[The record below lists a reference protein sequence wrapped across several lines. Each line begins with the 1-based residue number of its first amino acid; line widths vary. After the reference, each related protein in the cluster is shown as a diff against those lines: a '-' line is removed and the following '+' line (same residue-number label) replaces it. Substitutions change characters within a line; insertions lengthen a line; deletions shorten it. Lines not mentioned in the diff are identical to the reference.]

1 MTPEEA
7 LALEAAILEV
17 LADESDGA
25 RIRERLLA
33 HPACAPA
40 ADWIARCEPRMLE
53 VGAGLVRQ
61 WGVRAP
67 AR

>member
-1 MTPEEA
+1 VTPEEA
-7 LALEAAILEV
+7 LAFEAAILDV
-17 LADESDGA
+17 LADETDGA

-33 HPACAPA
+33 HPACQPA
-40 ADWIARCEPRMLE
+40 RDWIAGCEPRMLG

-61 WGVRAP
+61 WGVRGP